1 MATIDPAASSSAPP
15 SGPVAPVADDYAA
28 FAERIVAGGVLR
40 DPWIDGRPRFRAEP
54 VVVEAPRYAALCRA
68 AEDVAAACHAMVS
81 ILLDE
86 PRLLEDVLGL
96 TPFQRTMWT
105 AAAPSWHGVARA
117 DVFFTDDGVAVAEL
131 NCDTPT
137 GEAEA
142 VVLGRLAGS
151 VAGTVDPNRALESR
165 FLAMLEYVAKRERV
179 PEAGPARTVGLV
191 YPTELTE
198 DLSLVRLYSQWLEG
212 RGYAVVLGSPYNLGY
227 DGTRTCLFDTPID
240 VLVRHYKTDWWGERE
255 SAWLEDPIDDDAPLE
270 APLRAVLSGM
280 AAGTLAV
287 VNPFGAVVP
296 QNKRSYAL
304 MWEQIHR
311 FPPDAQAAIE
321 RYVPVTRRLEVLHR
335 EQLLAQ
341 RADWVI
347 KSDYGAEG
355 EEVLVGREVNDAAWR
370 AALARARPGR
380 WIAQRY
386 FAAETDARGE
396 SVNHGVFL
404 VAGRAAGLY
413 ARVQA
418 GATDVRARSAPVLVK
433 EGGASAQ

>member
-1 MATIDPAASSSAPP
+1 MVSMATIDPAPSRSAAP
-15 SGPVAPVADDYAA
+15 SPDADEYAA
-28 FAERIVAGGVLR
+28 FAERIVGGGIVR
-40 DPWIDGRPRFRAEP
+40 DPWIDGCPRFRAEP
-54 VVVEAPRYAALCRA
+54 VILEAARYTELCKA

-105 AAAPSWHGVARA
+105 AAAPAWHGIARA
-117 DVFFTDDGVAVAEL
+117 DVFFTDDGVTVAEL

-142 VVLGRLAGS
+142 VVLGRLAGE
-151 VAGTVDPNRALESR
+151 APGLADPNRALEAR
-165 FLAMLEYVAKRERV
+165 FVTMLEYVARRERI
-179 PEAGPARTVGLV
+179 PGAGPVRTVGLV

-198 DLSLVRLYSQWLEG
+198 DLSLVRLYSHWLEN
-212 RGYAVVLGSPYNLGY
+212 RGCSVVLGSPYNLTF
-227 DGTRTCLFDTPID
+227 DGERTCVFDAPID
-240 VLVRHYKTDWWGERE
+240 VLVRHYKTDWWSERE
-255 SAWLEDPIDDDAPLE
+255 SAWLDDPIDDDAPLD

-287 VNPFGAVVP
+287 VNPFGAIVP
-296 QNKRSYAL
+296 QNKRSFAL

-311 FPPDAQAAIE
+311 FPPEAQAAIE
-321 RYVPVTRRLEVLHR
+321 RYVPVTRRLEVMHR
-335 EQLLAQ
+335 EQLVAQ

-355 EEVLVGREVNDAAWR
+355 EEVLVGREVSDATWR

-404 VAGRAAGLY
+404 VAGHAAGLY

-418 GATDVRARSAPVLVK
+418 GATDMRARSAAALVRPMRD
-433 EGGASAQ
+433 G